1 MIKVVFWQN
10 NVLQV
15 LKKCNLLAQEVGMFA
30 PAQVTLPNSS
40 LWFISWSMF
49 FITEKKCLQVVFG
62 EISCLRL
69 FEWFWTSI
77 ILSVYRVSLKNID
90 KIGIFVRT
98 MSINI
103 WKKQEMS
110 LGWSI
115 TNKYLHIPWSLSCQF
130 HVILEELC
138 LCNISFQN
146 CTL

>member
-1 MIKVVFWQN
+1 MQFTCPGSWHVCSCPGYPSKLFTVIHFLIYVFYYW
-10 NVLQV
+10 
-15 LKKCNLLAQEVGMFA
+15 
-30 PAQVTLPNSS
+30 
-40 LWFISWSMF
+40 
-49 FITEKKCLQVVFG
+49 KKCLQVVFG

-90 KIGIFVRT
+90 KIWIFVRT

-130 HVILEELC
+130 LVILEELC

>member
-49 FITEKKCLQVVFG
+49 FIIEKKCLQVVFG

-90 KIGIFVRT
+90 KIWIFVRT

-103 WKKQEMS
+103 WK
-110 LGWSI
+110 
-115 TNKYLHIPWSLSCQF
+115 NKKCHLVGALLI
-130 HVILEELC
+130 
-138 LCNISFQN
+138 NIFTYPGAFLASF
-146 CTL
+146 L